1 MLCYNKTD
9 ASESIDVNKIS
20 ASKESIVSYYWCFL
34 KKGFKFQ
41 PCVFS
46 GCNDV
51 LVISMNIS
59 DIAIL
64 NIQGTDYRC
73 VINGISKSEPVNLL
87 QKANLSERHGTL

>member
-9 ASESIDVNKIS
+9 VSESIDVNKIS

-41 PCVFS
+41 PDVCN

-51 LVISMNIS
+51 LIISMNIS

-64 NIQGTDYRC
+64 NIQGADCRC
-73 VINGISKSEPVNLL
+73 IINGISKSEPVNLL
-87 QKANLSERHGTL
+87 QKVNLNERHGTL